1 MMCCD
6 VMPHEMNEFTKKVSS
21 TLLKNTT
28 GFVKKITMS
37 DSVCFF
43 GVFFFFFF
51 FFCCCCCFVIVV
63 VVFCCCFFVVLFC
76 FYLQSITT
84 TRAYLR
90 LVYSCN
96 CRQSRIQG
104 SLKAGTRLY
113 ITGLFATIEGK
124 VSNLQRFIS
133 LEEINI
139 YRHLRNSIFIL
150 IRNSCISLL
159 RM

>member
-1 MMCCD
+1 
-6 VMPHEMNEFTKKVSS
+6 MPREMNKFTKKVSS

-37 DSVCFF
+37 DSVCFLF
-43 GVFFFFFF
+43 I
-51 FFCCCCCFVIVV
+51 FFCF
-63 VVFCCCFFVVLFC
+63 FCCCFFN
-76 FYLQSITT
+76 LQSIKA
-84 TRAYLR
+84 TRVWLR

-96 CRQSRIQG
+96 CRQNRIQ
-104 SLKAGTRLY
+104 SRPKVGTRLY

-139 YRHLRNSIFIL
+139 SGFRRNSIFIST
-150 IRNSCISLL
+150 RKSCISFL